1 MNSLED
7 FHEDILG
14 KAMRGL
20 GIGKNEMASRL
31 ECEKSEVD
39 AILSGGVDES
49 LILGMAKELDLDA
62 EKLCGQPIKWC
73 LPHWQ

>member
-1 MNSLED
+1 MIDLED

-31 ECEKSEVD
+31 QSEKSDIEK
-39 AILSGGVDES
+39 ILAGGVND
-49 LILGMAKELDLDA
+49 G
-62 EKLCGQPIKWC
+62 
-73 LPHWQ
+73 